1 MPLRLLGLLRRA
13 LLLLF
18 LLGLLGGGTFQPREP
33 AERVRRYT
41 RRLEFDFVGWT
52 LEAAAVKAG
61 QSALGS
67 SGYLEEADRRALVL
81 EYMDLVRRA
90 RDLEREM
97 EAVYGDPN
105 VQDPA
110 AAAEPLRAELRRVRA
125 PQNRLQPLMEA
136 VLQEQV
142 AVVLEDLGLDLA
154 GVPVPPV
161 AFHFTRTPLALI
173 VSPREVI
180 RQEANISLEPGL
192 PLEAQIDL
200 EAAVE
205 RGLNVSALVVPV
217 GGVGT
222 YPTMVQESDSLV
234 WVSEVVVH
242 EWIHNY
248 LTLRPLGWNY
258 NASQELRTMNE
269 TTATILGKVV
279 GREVLLRYYPD
290 LAPPSPSFEPPPPP
304 PPGEPPAFDFRR
316 EMHLTRV
323 RVDELLA
330 QGKIEEAEAYME
342 QRRQFFWEH
351 GYRIRRLNQAY
362 FAFYGSYADQPLGA
376 AGEDPVGAA
385 VRALWKRVGSPTEF
399 LRLMAWMDSFEDL
412 QRTLS
417 RLQATR

>member
-1 MPLRLLGLLRRA
+1 MLPRLLGFLRRA
-13 LLLLF
+13 LLLLA
-18 LLGLLGGGTFQPREP
+18 LVGLLGGATFQAREP
-33 AERVRRYT
+33 AEHVRRYT

-52 LEAAAVKAG
+52 LKAAAVKAG

-67 SGYLEEADRRALVL
+67 SGYLEEPDRQALVL
-81 EYMDLVRRA
+81 EYMDLVRQA
-90 RDLEREM
+90 RDLERQV
-97 EAVYGDPN
+97 EAVYGDPEER
-105 VQDPA
+105 DPEA
-110 AAAEPLRAELRRVRA
+110 AAAPLRAELRRVRA
-125 PQNRLQPLMEA
+125 RQDSLQPLMEA
-136 VLQEQV
+136 ILQEQV
-142 AVVLEDLGLDLA
+142 AVTLEDLGLDLA

-180 RQEANISLEPGL
+180 RQDANISLEPGL
-192 PLEAQIDL
+192 PLEVQVDL
-200 EAAVE
+200 ETAVE

-222 YPTMVQESDSLV
+222 YPTMIQESDSLV

-269 TTATILGKVV
+269 TTATILGKVI

-290 LAPPSPSFEPPPPP
+290 LAPPPPSFEPPPPP
-304 PPGEPPAFDFRR
+304 EPGEPPAFDFRR

-385 VRALWKRVGSPTEF
+385 VRALWKLVGSPTEF

-412 QRTLS
+412 QETLS